1 MEKRIRVLV
10 AKPGLDGHDRGA
22 KVVARALRDAGFE
35 VIYTGIRLTPEQI
48 SEAALQEDV
57 NVVALSLLSGAH
69 NTLFPR
75 IVEMMTAK
83 GLTDILTIGGV
94 TLPAPNEYKVQLND
108 LDSSDTGRTEDGVM
122 MRNRVREGIAK
133 ISASWAAVSTAD
145 CARILHAVKP
155 ESFDVAYF
163 FGEMRTARMY
173 AGDRSADLIAAREGK
188 GVWDVSLN
196 LIEF

>member
-1 MEKRIRVLV
+1 M
-10 AKPGLDGHDRGA
+10 
-22 KVVARALRDAGFE
+22 
-35 VIYTGIRLTPEQI
+35 
-48 SEAALQEDV
+48 
-57 NVVALSLLSGAH
+57 
-69 NTLFPR
+69 
-75 IVEMMTAK
+75 
-83 GLTDILTIGGV
+83 DILTIGGV

-108 LDSSDTGRTEDGVM
+108 LDSSGTEDGVM

-145 CARILHAVKP
+145 CAKILNAVKP
-155 ESFDVAYF
+155 DSFDVAYF

>member
-1 MEKRIRVLV
+1 M
-10 AKPGLDGHDRGA
+10 
-22 KVVARALRDAGFE
+22 
-35 VIYTGIRLTPEQI
+35 
-48 SEAALQEDV
+48 
-57 NVVALSLLSGAH
+57 
-69 NTLFPR
+69 
-75 IVEMMTAK
+75 
-83 GLTDILTIGGV
+83 DILTIGGV
-94 TLPAPNEYKVQLND
+94 TLPAPNEYKVKLND

-122 MRNRVREGIAK
+122 MRNRVWEGIAK

-145 CARILHAVKP
+145 CAKILNAVKP
-155 ESFDVAYF
+155 DSFDVAYF